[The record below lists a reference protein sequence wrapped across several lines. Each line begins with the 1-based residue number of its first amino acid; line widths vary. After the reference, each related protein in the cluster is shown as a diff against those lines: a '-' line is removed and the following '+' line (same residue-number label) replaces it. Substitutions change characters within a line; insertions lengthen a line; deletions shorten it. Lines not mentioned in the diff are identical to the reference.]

1 MTNHPRSFRWI
12 AQTALGGAVALCA
25 LSVLSVVSKSW
36 GQAQAPTA
44 TAEKGAAPAARSA
57 FDAAQAR
64 DTVEVLEAQLEA
76 KRLLVRIDDSRAEQA
91 KKWRVYYE
99 RLVREGSVLAGRLHA
114 AKEEDLMLA
123 AHAAVGDAELK
134 VAEIRVKYA
143 RKRADQ
149 PSNAA
154 DAAAQAR
161 EEVGALEAVFSAKQA
176 LLRASESRA
185 AQSRQTE
192 AHYRQ
197 LFRDRMATEDMLI
210 SAQDDVLLMDAGL
223 AWSQADVKLAESRVK
238 KARRDAEGGGQS
250 ADGSGTGLTLL
261 DQRLIQ
267 TEMKVAVLQHEVGRL
282 RRAIPRETPGN
293 R

>member
-1 MTNHPRSFRWI
+1 M
-12 AQTALGGAVALCA
+12 
-25 LSVLSVVSKSW
+25 
-36 GQAQAPTA
+36 
-44 TAEKGAAPAARSA
+44 
-57 FDAAQAR
+57 
-64 DTVEVLEAQLEA
+64 
-76 KRLLVRIDDSRAEQA
+76 
-91 KKWRVYYE
+91 
-99 RLVREGSVLAGRLHA
+99 AGRLHA
-114 AKEEDLMLA
+114 AKDEDLMLA

-134 VAEIRVKYA
+134 VAEIRVRYA

-154 DAAAQAR
+154 DAGAEAR
-161 EEVGALEAVFSAKQA
+161 EELGPLEAVLAAKQA
-176 LLRASESRA
+176 LLRASEARA

-192 AHYRQ
+192 SHYRQ
-197 LFRDRMATEDMLI
+197 LFNDRMATEDMLI

-238 KARRDAEGGGQS
+238 KARRDAEGGDPG